1 MQLAVFSLNKE
12 GNELARKLQCRLN
25 HYAWVNKEE
34 AGSLKAQVAGSWEKA
49 DGLIFIMATGIV
61 VRLIA
66 PLIEHKAVDPAVL
79 VIDARGQFVISLL
92 SGHLGRAN
100 ELAREVAEALG
111 ATPVITT
118 ATDVLGKTSVEEW
131 AGNLG
136 LKVTDPAGLVKI
148 NSALVRDEPILVYS
162 ELPLELFRG
171 KDLNPGKTVF
181 KPLEELPCSSSGEV
195 TVAITKHCLG
205 VRHVDLELVV
215 PNLVVGIGCRR
226 GTAKETIRQLLER
239 VFAQQGWPL
248 AAIEM
253 LVSVEQKRDEE
264 GLLKLARELKVP
276 VKFYQPEELKQVLEA
291 MPQLQKSLF
300 VEEKIGVGAVC
311 EPAAVLGS
319 RMGKLL
325 VQKQSYQGVTVAVAQ
340 ARSL

>member
-12 GNELARKLQCRLN
+12 GDELARKLQHRLN
-25 HYAWVNKEE
+25 RHSWVNREE
-34 AGSLKAQVAGSWEKA
+34 MSSLQAQVAGWWDEA

-66 PLIEHKAVDPAVL
+66 PLLQHKAVDPAVL

-100 ELAREVAEALG
+100 ELAKEVAEALG

-136 LKVTDPAGLVKI
+136 LKVANPEGLVKI
-148 NSALVRDEPILVYS
+148 NSALVRDEPIVVYS

-171 KDLNPGKTVF
+171 KDLNPGKTYF
-181 KPLEELPCSSSGEV
+181 KPLEELPCSSPEQA
-195 TVAITKHCLG
+195 TMAITKYRLG
-205 VRHVDLELVV
+205 VQHVDLELVV
-215 PNLVVGIGCRR
+215 PSLVVGIGCRR
-226 GTAKETIRQLLER
+226 GTAKETIRHLIDR
-239 VFAQQGWPL
+239 VFAQQKWPL

-264 GLLKLARELKVP
+264 GLLKLARELKVR
-276 VKFYQPEELKQVLEA
+276 VNFYQPQELNQVLEA

-311 EPAAVLGS
+311 EPAAILGS

-325 VQKQSYQGVTVAVAQ
+325 VPKQSYQGVTVAVAQ

>member
-1 MQLAVFSLNKE
+1 MQLAVFSLNQE
-12 GNELARKLQCRLN
+12 GDELARKLQHRLN
-25 HYAWVNKEE
+25 HHSWVGKEE
-34 AGSLKAQVAGSWEKA
+34 TGSLKERVARLWEEA
-49 DGLIFIMATGIV
+49 DGLIFIMASGIV

-66 PLIEHKAVDPAVL
+66 PLIRHKAVDPAVL

-92 SGHLGRAN
+92 GGHLGGAN
-100 ELAREVAEALG
+100 ELAREVAQALG

-118 ATDVLGKTSVEEW
+118 ATDVLGKISVEEW

-136 LKVTDPAGLVKI
+136 LRVVNPEGLVKI
-148 NSALVRDEPILVYS
+148 NGALVRDEPVFVYS

-171 KDLNPGKTVF
+171 HDLNPGKTVF
-181 KPLEELPCSSSGEV
+181 RPLEELPGSSPGQA
-195 TVAITKHCLG
+195 TIAITKHCLG
-205 VRHVDLELVV
+205 VHNVDLELVV
-215 PNLVVGIGCRR
+215 PSLVVGIGCRR
-226 GTAKETIRQLLER
+226 GTATETVRELLQQ
-239 VFAQQGWPL
+239 VFARQGWPL

-264 GLLKLARELKVP
+264 GLLKLARELQVP
-276 VKFYQPEELKQVLEA
+276 IYFYQPQELNQVLEA
-291 MPQLQKSLF
+291 MPQLPKSLF

-311 EPAAVLGS
+311 EPAAILGS

-340 ARSL
+340 AKSP